1 MVGSA
6 LGAVALPEVSTWPVR
21 SWVAD
26 ARWRPVPPG
35 ERRNAEAPGR
45 RGPVGRPRRP
55 RRWGRLR
62 RRARARLHR
71 HLPASTR
78 RRHPG
83 YLILHEPI
91 ATQLALGVAVVL
103 VGVALT
109 RRKVSPKQIVVP
121 GTESVHSRLS
131 PGACGKKPPPAEQPS
146 AKATTQG
153 VVTVATRALK
163 RGGSCKPDD
172 GRDGEVSALADC
184 RAGHGRGGRDKP

>member
-6 LGAVALPEVSTWPVR
+6 LGAVALAEVSTWRVR

-26 ARWRPVPPG
+26 ARWRPG
-35 ERRNAEAPGR
+35 TAGR
-45 RGPVGRPRRP
+45 AR
-55 RRWGRLR
+55 RRWGTWPTWPGGTTQKAATLGP
-62 RRARARLHR
+62 ARTTG
-71 HLPASTR
+71 PCSTPPSPPCVTR

-131 PGACGKKPPPAEQPS
+131 PGACGKKLPPAEQPA
-146 AKATTQG
+146 AKATTRGAAARRARRLDLSRGQCVTRRWPASE
-153 VVTVATRALK
+153 VVER
-163 RGGSCKPDD
+163 
-172 GRDGEVSALADC
+172 LAS
-184 RAGHGRGGRDKP
+184 